1 LKTKHRL
8 AAVAVA
14 VLLMAIVPS
23 PQATAADT
31 EAVEQLRA
39 FVKLY
44 GYVRFFHPSDEA
56 ADVDWEQF
64 AIDGADRILG
74 KDDDEDLKAILEEQF
89 GDIAPTV
96 HILRSDGPPP
106 WRANPPPNSGAFEVV
121 AWQHRGVEVG
131 DWWYLSFGGAPYYLS
146 IRTNRPNFLPVA
158 TSGGGNGYLTQCLSA
173 SQYQGFDVRLLGA
186 VRTLVDGT
194 GNEVSLWLGVY
205 LEGGGTGFI
214 DTMRDRPITSPDWDH
229 YEIVGNVDQNG
240 DRMCFGGILS
250 GVAAA
255 RFDDFTL
262 EVREPAGQWQLV
274 PIENPGFENHPTTPY
289 GWSASSEGF
298 SYIVD
303 DADAV
308 EGSQSLELARELV
321 PAPEKLFDQ
330 VPPLGEKVFKDL
342 GAGLWAVVPVALPVE
357 SLRRAQRRVAPSA
370 GGKAHLV
377 DSRSTSDKV
386 RSNTTAERVAAMVIA
401 WNVFQ
406 HFYPYFDVID
416 TDWDEELSTALTAA
430 LDAQD
435 DLEFYFA
442 VKQLMAALHDG
453 HGRTY
458 HDDISWSQTGFPFLV
473 DWIEDQVVLT
483 ASAVPEVEIGDV
495 VVSIDGVPA
504 TALANDDMQYHSGS
518 TQWKRYLCMRYFG
531 RGDPGSTAEVV
542 LRRGNNEIDVT
553 LERSGAGSLA
563 EARPEA
569 IAELEDGIYY
579 LDLERTSLEDIESR
593 ASKLAAA
600 AGVVFDLRGTPNL
613 PSDFMGYLIDGQA
626 LGPITAVPQTIYPD
640 RERIAGWDTSR
651 ATYEPL
657 EPRFRG
663 VLVFLTDARA
673 ISYTETLMGT
683 VDAYGIAEI
692 VGRTTAGTNGA
703 ANALALPGGFMVFWT
718 GTKVLKH
725 DGSRH
730 HLVGITPTAPVSRT
744 IAAVREGRDEDL
756 ERAIEIIKQRQ
767 SR

>member
-1 LKTKHRL
+1 
-8 AAVAVA
+8 
-14 VLLMAIVPS
+14 
-23 PQATAADT
+23 
-31 EAVEQLRA
+31 
-39 FVKLY
+39 
-44 GYVRFFHPSDEA
+44 
-56 ADVDWEQF
+56 
-64 AIDGADRILG
+64 
-74 KDDDEDLKAILEEQF
+74 
-89 GDIAPTV
+89 
-96 HILRSDGPPP
+96 
-106 WRANPPPNSGAFEVV
+106 
-121 AWQHRGVEVG
+121 
-131 DWWYLSFGGAPYYLS
+131 
-146 IRTNRPNFLPVA
+146 
-158 TSGGGNGYLTQCLSA
+158 
-173 SQYQGFDVRLLGA
+173 
-186 VRTLVDGT
+186 
-194 GNEVSLWLGVY
+194 
-205 LEGGGTGFI
+205 
-214 DTMRDRPITSPDWDH
+214 
-229 YEIVGNVDQNG
+229 
-240 DRMCFGGILS
+240 
-250 GVAAA
+250 
-255 RFDDFTL
+255 
-262 EVREPAGQWQLV
+262 
-274 PIENPGFENHPTTPY
+274 
-289 GWSASSEGF
+289 
-298 SYIVD
+298 
-303 DADAV
+303 
-308 EGSQSLELARELV
+308 
-321 PAPEKLFDQ
+321 
-330 VPPLGEKVFKDL
+330 
-342 GAGLWAVVPVALPVE
+342 
-357 SLRRAQRRVAPSA
+357 
-370 GGKAHLV
+370 
-377 DSRSTSDKV
+377 
-386 RSNTTAERVAAMVIA
+386 
-401 WNVFQ
+401 
-406 HFYPYFDVID
+406 
-416 TDWDEELSTALTAA
+416 
-430 LDAQD
+430 
-435 DLEFYFA
+435 
-442 VKQLMAALHDG
+442 
-453 HGRTY
+453 
-458 HDDISWSQTGFPFLV
+458 
-473 DWIEDQVVLT
+473 
-483 ASAVPEVEIGDV
+483 V